1 MRCEETQTHAIVI
14 CSQMKDKERLK
25 LESDLKNACEVL
37 GDYRSTFAWGMCNGE
52 RARERERERAAALAV
67 HCSNGVHRSQLERRC
82 SLTVAT

>member
-1 MRCEETQTHAIVI
+1 VRCEETQTHAIVI

-37 GDYRSTFAWGMCNGE
+37 GDYRSTFAWGMCN
-52 RARERERERAAALAV
+52 RERAAALAV